1 MIHPSPPNDRNQ
13 RATVAHAVMAAV
25 AFVVVI
31 QWVLLSVAVE
41 GYMAGHADLLAY
53 STLAS
58 FLCLAAAWCLT
69 RYAR

>member
-1 MIHPSPPNDRNQ
+1 MIR
-13 RATVAHAVMAAV
+13 THAVMAAV
-25 AFVVVI
+25 GLVVLI

-41 GYMAGHADLLAY
+41 GYMSGHPDLLGA